1 MMRILEDGTGKEEEV
16 VVVAD
21 CAEKLS
27 IDEKLNEC
35 NNI

>member
-1 MMRILEDGTGKEEEV
+1 MMRRLEDGAGKEEEV

-27 IDEKLNEC
+27 IDEKLNAC
-35 NNI
+35 GNI